1 MAQTELFEELS
12 KNIQQAEHAL
22 LDGIKSTLDVQ
33 DESIESTL
41 DVQDESEKYR
51 IRSYI
56 LLAHAEFEYY
66 IEKTALDIL
75 EKKCTSLANNENET
89 IFLTMFA
96 HWYYTKKFITYGEKQ
111 RNDHIKYIKNSSNKN
126 EAFLNDAKRAY
137 KDFINSNNGIR
148 SSEELFLPLGIQ
160 LDAVL
165 IGNMD
170 SFGADRG
177 DFAHKS
183 HSAVTKYISV
193 DNAKEMVNNIL
204 KGLKEFD
211 TTIYSPSTTN
221 LTITV

>member
-22 LDGIKSTLDVQ
+22 LDGINNTLDAQ
-33 DESIESTL
+33 EENIENTL
-41 DVQDESEKYR
+41 DEQNESEKYR

-66 IEKTALDIL
+66 IEKIALDIL
-75 EKKCTSLANNENET
+75 DKKCSSLANNKNE
-89 IFLTMFA
+89 IVFLTMFA
-96 HWYYTKKFITYGEKQ
+96 HWYYTKKFINYGERQK
-111 RNDHIKYIKNSSNKN
+111 NDHIKHIKDSTSKN
-126 EAFLNDAKRAY
+126 EAFLSDARRAY
-137 KDFINSNNGIR
+137 ENFINSNNGIR
-148 SSEELFLPLGIQ
+148 GSEELFLPLGIQ

-170 SFGADRG
+170 SFGVNRG

-193 DNAKEMVNNIL
+193 NNAKEMVNNIL
-204 KGLKEFD
+204 KDLKDFD
-211 TTIYSPSTTN
+211 A
-221 LTITV
+221 TVCSS